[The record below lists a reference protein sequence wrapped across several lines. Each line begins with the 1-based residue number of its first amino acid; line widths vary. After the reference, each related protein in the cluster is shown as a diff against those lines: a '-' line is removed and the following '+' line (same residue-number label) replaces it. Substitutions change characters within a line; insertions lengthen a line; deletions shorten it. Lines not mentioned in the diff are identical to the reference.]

1 MSGVSESD
9 MPMAQ
14 RISVLRCQIDKSLM
28 ELTEVEIIID
38 TKPHPRSESGR
49 LHRERLL
56 LTSLIVEMDGKLKRL
71 QARSN
76 DNPNA

>member
-1 MSGVSESD
+1 MSGVSDSD

-28 ELTEVEIIID
+28 ELTEVEVIINA
-38 TKPHPRSESGR
+38 KPHPNSESGR

-56 LTSLIVEMDGKLKRL
+56 LTNLITEMDGELKQL
-71 QARSN
+71 QAQSH
-76 DNPNA
+76 DNPNV